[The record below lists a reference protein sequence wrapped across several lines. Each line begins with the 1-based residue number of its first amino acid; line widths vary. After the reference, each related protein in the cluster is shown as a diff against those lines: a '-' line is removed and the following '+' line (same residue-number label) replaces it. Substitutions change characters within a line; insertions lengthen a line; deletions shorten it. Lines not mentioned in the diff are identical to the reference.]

1 MALLKLA
8 KASIIFASEST
19 NRSIRAN
26 IRVCPCGL
34 WIVEVVSPMSASAIE
49 ARVFSGEP
57 FGDVAACAAMV
68 PVAVKDCVSGVP
80 ITDVVIA
87 VLQKVS

>member
-1 MALLKLA
+1 
-8 KASIIFASEST
+8 
-19 NRSIRAN
+19 
-26 IRVCPCGL
+26 
-34 WIVEVVSPMSASAIE
+34 MSASAIE